1 MKKIVYPVLIL
12 ILLFSFSL
20 NSFAKEKPY
29 PKNIIFFIGDGMG
42 LATVT
47 AAKIEAGNLAMEKLP
62 HTGFVI
68 TFSKNNNLITDS
80 AAAATAL
87 ATGVKTDNG
96 FISTTAEFN
105 NGTSKIDTLKTV
117 LEWAEEKGLSTGLV
131 VTSSITHATPACF
144 ASHVSS
150 RKLETEIARQLSNEE
165 IEVLFGGGLQFFL
178 KASEKLKVR
187 KDNLDLLQIFK
198 SKGYRV
204 IKSYEE
210 FVKLNPQITERVLG
224 LFSPEGMPDIPER
237 SPSLVEMTEKALQIL
252 QKNEKG
258 FFLMVEGSQID
269 WKAHANNAHG
279 VIDETLEFD
288 RAIDAGIKFAESHPQ
303 TLIVVTADHETGG
316 IALLHSGSNG
326 LKVDLYFTTNHHT
339 GVMVPIF
346 AKGPGAEAF
355 HGIMDNTFIGQKLI
369 EYVKNRL

>member
-178 KASEKLKVR
+178 KASEKLSVR

-210 FVKLNPQITERVLG
+210 FAKLNPQITERVLG

-369 EYVKNRL
+369 EYVKNRP

>member
-20 NSFAKEKPY
+20 NGFAKEKPY
-29 PKNIIFFIGDGMG
+29 PQNIIFFIGDGMG

-105 NGTSKIDTLKTV
+105 NGTSEIDTLKTV

-178 KASEKLKVR
+178 KASEKLSVR

-210 FVKLNPQITERVLG
+210 FAKLNPQITERVLG

-369 EYVKNRL
+369 EYVKNRP